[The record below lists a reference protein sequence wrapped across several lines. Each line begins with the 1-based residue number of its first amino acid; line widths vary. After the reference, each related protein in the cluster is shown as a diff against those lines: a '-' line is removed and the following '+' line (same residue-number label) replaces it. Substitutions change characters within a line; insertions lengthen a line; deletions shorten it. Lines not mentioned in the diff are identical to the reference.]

1 MRVKKTKIITIPK
14 LISSVKCGY
23 EETFSDGNAEM
34 VDFVVPEDF
43 KDNISG
49 YFAADASGDSMYP
62 IIFDGDTVV
71 IDKNYNVRSGAIAA
85 AFHEGNL
92 TIKRYIQRGFSHFL
106 VPENK
111 KYEEIKIDENTQIV
125 GCVVTL
131 RRDLKI

>member
-1 MRVKKTKIITIPK
+1 VFLTQSGVWESFMRVKKTKIITIPK

-71 IDKNYNVRSGAIAA
+71 IDKNYNGIY
-85 AFHEGNL
+85 
-92 TIKRYIQRGFSHFL
+92 KRFRNEISNR
-106 VPENK
+106 NK
-111 KYEEIKIDENTQIV
+111 
-125 GCVVTL
+125 
-131 RRDLKI
+131 